1 MYIQE
6 FADLISDGGVLNETF
21 SRGEIYPL
29 WNVSMMTQVDE
40 INSDRHLNMYFA
52 EFIEAICRVAD
63 KLAIPHLILD
73 EISLE
78 QLTPALEKK
87 FRARNLGIKI
97 EALVLHLSKRC
108 LGKTFHEFTT
118 ISTYKQ
124 YVKDGL
130 NANEII
136 IVF

>member
-1 MYIQE
+1 
-6 FADLISDGGVLNETF
+6 
-21 SRGEIYPL
+21 
-29 WNVSMMTQVDE
+29 
-40 INSDRHLNMYFA
+40 MYFA

-63 KLAIPHLILD
+63 KLGIPHPLKD
-73 EISLE
+73 EIALE
-78 QLTPALEKK
+78 QLTPTLERQY
-87 FRARNLGIKI
+87 RARPLGEKI

-118 ISTYKQ
+118 VSTYKQ

-136 IVF
+136 IMF